1 MKTNQDVADYL
12 TMLIKLSGKTQATIA
27 KDCGF
32 ATANMITMLKKNQ
45 TKIPLGRVP
54 ALSRSLGVDSRD
66 LLGHCLEAYEPE
78 LYQMLAEISP
88 AMLITQKEFRII
100 QALRVASK
108 SGAFAS

>member
-1 MKTNQDVADYL
+1 MKTSQDVADYL
-12 TMLIKLSGKTQATIA
+12 TTLIMRSGKTQATIA

-45 TKIPLGRVP
+45 TKIPLCRVP
-54 ALSRSLGVDSRD
+54 ALPKSLGVDARE

-78 LYQMLAEISP
+78 LYQVLAEISP

-100 QALRVASK
+100 RALRFASK
-108 SGAFAS
+108 SGTFAS